1 MLTLAFVR
9 EQSGWLIFGNPR
21 RDNMAV
27 VVLPKKLVCMGGMEW
42 LKLLNLSERSFA
54 SMEIQF
60 LKTEIA
66 DICKFSSSEG
76 RHSRQLKKWLG
87 FSHYPLGERG

>member
-1 MLTLAFVR
+1 
-9 EQSGWLIFGNPR
+9 
-21 RDNMAV
+21 MAA
-27 VVLPKKLVCMGGMEW
+27 VVLPKKVGMLEMEW

-54 SMEIQF
+54 GMEILF

-66 DICKFSSSEG
+66 DLCNFSSSEG
-76 RHSRQLKKWLG
+76 RHNRQLKKWLG

>member
-1 MLTLAFVR
+1 MVDFW
-9 EQSGWLIFGNPR
+9 ESPPR
-21 RDNMAV
+21 QYGCSSIA
-27 VVLPKKLVCMGGMEW
+27 KKVGMVGMEW

-54 SMEIQF
+54 SMEILF

-76 RHSRQLKKWLG
+76 RHSRQLKSGLASPTIHLVNEVE
-87 FSHYPLGERG
+87 FYLA